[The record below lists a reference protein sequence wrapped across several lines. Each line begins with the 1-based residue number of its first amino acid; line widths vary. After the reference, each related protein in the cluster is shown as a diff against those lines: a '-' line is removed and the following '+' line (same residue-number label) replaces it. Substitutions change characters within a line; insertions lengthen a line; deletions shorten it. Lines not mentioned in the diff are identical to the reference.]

1 MKIVAIGGGENGRTK
16 ILPDGTIKQYP
27 FENTL
32 INKKIIELSY
42 SNSRNSW
49 QRFAVL
55 YRFSDN
61 TFSILGG

>member
-32 INKKIIELSY
+32 LTKKLSNY
-42 SNSRNSW
+42 LAKR
-49 QRFAVL
+49 
-55 YRFSDN
+55 
-61 TFSILGG
+61 ILIF

>member
-32 INKKIIELSY
+32 INKKNYRII
-42 SNSRNSW
+42 W
-49 QRFAVL
+49 QKE
-55 YRFSDN
+55 S
-61 TFSILGG
+61 